1 MKKFNWQNIRLV
13 LMLIVVIFLYSFTQ
27 NRSQNKKISKIQ
39 VEFQGNNKMFL
50 TNEMVN
56 NLLIQ
61 NLGGTSSIQ
70 KDKVDLKDLET
81 ALKKHSF
88 IENAEVYISEDGMLI
103 TKVLQKS
110 PVARVVN
117 NNRVLYV
124 DKNGSIFQLSNN
136 FSSRVPIVQGNIEG
150 EFKTAAMLMEKA
162 GTGGAL
168 FRNLYRDFLKES
180 YELVKIEQI
189 KIGYEAFAEI
199 AELWTAISQLFEKV
213 SQTKDFGYIQQAS
226 EILKKISD
234 KEKKT
239 MQTLA
244 TI

>member
-1 MKKFNWQNIRLV
+1 
-13 LMLIVVIFLYSFTQ
+13 MLIVVIFLYSFTQ
-27 NRSQNKKISKIQ
+27 NRSQNKKINKIQ

-70 KDKVDLKDLET
+70 KDKVDLKDLES
-81 ALKKHSF
+81 ALKKQSF

-136 FSSRVPIVQGNIEG
+136 FSSRVPIVQGNVEGKFKKGFIET
-150 EFKTAAMLMEKA
+150 FKTIEKD
-162 GTGGAL
+162 
-168 FRNLYRDFLKES
+168 DFLK
-180 YELVKIEQI
+180 KHIIAI
-189 KIGYEAFAEI
+189 KIQDNGSMTMLTREYDYDINFGKPILIDKKFKNYKAFYQYA
-199 AELWTAISQLFEKV
+199 S
-213 SQTKDFGYIQQAS
+213 KDSLLGKYKTINLIFTQQVVCS
-226 EILKKISD
+226 K
-234 KEKKT
+234 
-239 MQTLA
+239 
-244 TI
+244 

>member
-70 KDKVDLKDLET
+70 KDKVDLKELES
-81 ALKKHSF
+81 ALKKQSF
-88 IENAEVYISEDGMLI
+88 IENAEVYISEDGMLT

-110 PVARVVN
+110 PIARVVN
-117 NNRVLYV
+117 KNGVLYV
-124 DKNGSIFQLSNN
+124 EKNGSIFQLSDN

-150 EFKTAAMLMEKA
+150 EFKKGFIEIFKTIEKD
-162 GTGGAL
+162 
-168 FRNLYRDFLKES
+168 DFLK
-180 YELVKIEQI
+180 KHIIPI
-189 KIGYEAFAEI
+189 KIQENGSMNMLTREHDYDINFGKPILIDKKFKNYKAFYQFA
-199 AELWTAISQLFEKV
+199 S
-213 SQTKDFGYIQQAS
+213 KDSIIDKYKSINLIFTQQVVCS
-226 EILKKISD
+226 K
-234 KEKKT
+234 
-239 MQTLA
+239 
-244 TI
+244 

>member
-70 KDKVDLKDLET
+70 KDKVDLKDLES
-81 ALKKHSF
+81 ALKKQSF
-88 IENAEVYISEDGMLI
+88 IENAEVFISEDGMLI

-136 FSSRVPIVQGNIEG
+136 FSSRVPIVQGNVEG
-150 EFKTAAMLMEKA
+150 EFKKGRRCNME
-162 GTGGAL
+162 
-168 FRNLYRDFLKES
+168 S
-180 YELVKIEQI
+180 
-189 KIGYEAFAEI
+189 
-199 AELWTAISQLFEKV
+199 
-213 SQTKDFGYIQQAS
+213 
-226 EILKKISD
+226 
-234 KEKKT
+234 
-239 MQTLA
+239 
-244 TI
+244 

>member
-27 NRSQNKKISKIQ
+27 NRSQNKKINKIQ

-70 KDKVDLKDLET
+70 KDKVDLKDLES
-81 ALKKHSF
+81 ALKKQSF

-136 FSSRVPIVQGNIEG
+136 FSSRVPIVQGNVEGKFKKGFIET
-150 EFKTAAMLMEKA
+150 FKTIEKD
-162 GTGGAL
+162 
-168 FRNLYRDFLKES
+168 DFLK
-180 YELVKIEQI
+180 KHIIAI
-189 KIGYEAFAEI
+189 KIQDNGSMTMLTREYDYDI
-199 AELWTAISQLFEKV
+199 N
-213 SQTKDFGYIQQAS
+213 FG
-226 EILKKISD
+226 KPF
-234 KEKKT
+234 
-239 MQTLA
+239 
-244 TI
+244 

>member
-1 MKKFNWQNIRLV
+1 
-13 LMLIVVIFLYSFTQ
+13 MLIVVIFLYSFTQ

-61 NLGGTSSIQ
+61 NLGETSLIQ
-70 KDKVDLKDLET
+70 KDKVDLKDLES
-81 ALKKHSF
+81 ALKKQSF
-88 IENAEVYISEDGMLI
+88 IENAEVFISEDSVLI

-110 PVARVVN
+110 PIARVVN

-150 EFKTAAMLMEKA
+150 EFKKGFIETFKTIEKD
-162 GTGGAL
+162 
-168 FRNLYRDFLKES
+168 DFLRKH
-180 YELVKIEQI
+180 I
-189 KIGYEAFAEI
+189 I
-199 AELWTAISQLFEKV
+199 AITIQKNGSMNMLTREYDYDIN
-213 SQTKDFGYIQQAS
+213 FGKPIFIA
-226 EILKKISD
+226 KNP
-234 KEKKT
+234 
-239 MQTLA
+239 
-244 TI
+244 

>member
-27 NRSQNKKISKIQ
+27 NRSQNKKTSKIQ

-61 NLGGTSSIQ
+61 NLGGTSLIQ
-70 KDKVDLKDLET
+70 KDKVDLKDLES
-81 ALKKHSF
+81 ALKKQSF

-150 EFKTAAMLMEKA
+150 EFKKGFIETIKTIEKD
-162 GTGGAL
+162 
-168 FRNLYRDFLKES
+168 DFLRKHIIAITIQKNGSMNMLTREYDYDINFGKPIFIAKKFKNYKAFYQYAAKDS
-180 YELVKIEQI
+180 IIEKYKSI
-189 KIGYEAFAEI
+189 NLIF
-199 AELWTAISQLFEKV
+199 T
-213 SQTKDFGYIQQAS
+213 QQVVCS
-226 EILKKISD
+226 K
-234 KEKKT
+234 
-239 MQTLA
+239 
-244 TI
+244 

>member
-13 LMLIVVIFLYSFTQ
+13 LMLIVLIFLYSFTQ
-27 NRSQNKKISKIQ
+27 NRSQNKKINKIQ

-70 KDKVDLKDLET
+70 KDKVDLKDLES
-81 ALKKHSF
+81 ALKKQSF

-136 FSSRVPIVQGNIEG
+136 FSSRVPIVQGNVEGKFKKGFIET
-150 EFKTAAMLMEKA
+150 FKTIEKD
-162 GTGGAL
+162 
-168 FRNLYRDFLKES
+168 DFLK
-180 YELVKIEQI
+180 KHIIAI
-189 KIGYEAFAEI
+189 KIQDNGSMTMLTREYDYDINFGKPILIDKKFKNYKAFYQYA
-199 AELWTAISQLFEKV
+199 S
-213 SQTKDFGYIQQAS
+213 KDSLLGKYKTINLIFTQQVVCS
-226 EILKKISD
+226 K
-234 KEKKT
+234 
-239 MQTLA
+239 
-244 TI
+244 

>member
-13 LMLIVVIFLYSFTQ
+13 LMLFLVVFLYSFTQ
-27 NRSQNKKISKIQ
+27 SRNENRKISKVQ
-39 VEFQGNNKMFL
+39 VEFQGDNKMFL

-70 KDKVDLKDLET
+70 KEKVDLKDLESV
-81 ALKKHSF
+81 LKRQPF
-88 IENAEVYISEDGMLI
+88 IENAEVFTSEDGVLI

-117 NNRVLYV
+117 GNRNFYV

-150 EFKTAAMLMEKA
+150 EFKKGFIETFSAIEKD
-162 GTGGAL
+162 
-168 FRNLYRDFLKES
+168 DFLKKNIIAITIQKNGSMTMLSREYD
-180 YELVKIEQI
+180 YEINFGKPVSIDKKFKNYKAFYQYASKDSL
-189 KIGYEAFAEI
+189 IGKYKSINLIF
-199 AELWTAISQLFEKV
+199 T
-213 SQTKDFGYIQQAS
+213 QQVVCS
-226 EILKKISD
+226 K
-234 KEKKT
+234 
-239 MQTLA
+239 
-244 TI
+244 

>member
-70 KDKVDLKDLET
+70 KDKVDLKELES
-81 ALKKHSF
+81 ALKKQSF
-88 IENAEVYISEDGMLI
+88 IENAEVYISEDGMLT

-110 PVARVVN
+110 PIARVVN
-117 NNRVLYV
+117 KNGVLYV
-124 DKNGSIFQLSNN
+124 DKNGSIFQLSDN

-150 EFKTAAMLMEKA
+150 EFKKGFIEIFKTIEKD
-162 GTGGAL
+162 
-168 FRNLYRDFLKES
+168 DFLK
-180 YELVKIEQI
+180 KHIIAI
-189 KIGYEAFAEI
+189 KIQENGSMNMLTREHDYDINFGKPILTDKKFKNYKAFYQFA
-199 AELWTAISQLFEKV
+199 S
-213 SQTKDFGYIQQAS
+213 KDSLLGKYKTINLIFTQQVVCS
-226 EILKKISD
+226 K
-234 KEKKT
+234 
-239 MQTLA
+239 
-244 TI
+244 

>member
-70 KDKVDLKDLET
+70 KDKVDLKELES
-81 ALKKHSF
+81 ALKKQSF
-88 IENAEVYISEDGMLI
+88 IENAEVYISEDGMLT

-110 PVARVVN
+110 PIARVVN
-117 NNRVLYV
+117 KNGVLYV
-124 DKNGSIFQLSNN
+124 DKNGSIFQLSDN

-150 EFKTAAMLMEKA
+150 EFKKGFIEIFKTIEKD
-162 GTGGAL
+162 
-168 FRNLYRDFLKES
+168 DFLK
-180 YELVKIEQI
+180 KHIIAI
-189 KIGYEAFAEI
+189 KIQENGSMNMLTREHDYDINFGKPILIDKKFKNYKAFYQFA
-199 AELWTAISQLFEKV
+199 S
-213 SQTKDFGYIQQAS
+213 KDSIIDKYKSINLIFTQQVVCS
-226 EILKKISD
+226 K
-234 KEKKT
+234 
-239 MQTLA
+239 
-244 TI
+244 

>member
-70 KDKVDLKDLET
+70 KDKVDLKELES
-81 ALKKHSF
+81 ALKKQSF
-88 IENAEVYISEDGMLI
+88 IENAEVYISEDGMLT

-110 PVARVVN
+110 PIARVVN
-117 NNRVLYV
+117 KNGVLYV
-124 DKNGSIFQLSNN
+124 DKNGSIFQLSDN

-150 EFKTAAMLMEKA
+150 EFKKSFIETFKTIEKD
-162 GTGGAL
+162 
-168 FRNLYRDFLKES
+168 DFLK
-180 YELVKIEQI
+180 KHIIAI
-189 KIGYEAFAEI
+189 KIQENGSMNMLTREHDYDINFGKPILIDKKFKNYKAFYQYASKDSI
-199 AELWTAISQLFEKV
+199 IEKYK
-213 SQTKDFGYIQQAS
+213 SINLIFTQQVVCS
-226 EILKKISD
+226 K
-234 KEKKT
+234 
-239 MQTLA
+239 
-244 TI
+244 

>member
-13 LMLIVVIFLYSFTQ
+13 VMLFVVIFLYSFAQ
-27 NRSQNKKISKIQ
+27 SRSQNKKINKIQ
-39 VEFQGNNKMFL
+39 VDFQGDNKMFL

-70 KDKVDLKDLET
+70 KDKVDLKQLES
-81 ALKKHSF
+81 ALKKQSF
-88 IENAEVYISEDGMLI
+88 IENAEVFISEDGMLI

-124 DKNGSIFQLSNN
+124 DKNGSIFQLSDN

-150 EFKTAAMLMEKA
+150 EFKKDFIETFKTIEKD
-162 GTGGAL
+162 
-168 FRNLYRDFLKES
+168 DFLRKHIIAITIQKNGSMNMLTREYDYDINFGKPIFIAKKFKNYKAFYQYAAKDS
-180 YELVKIEQI
+180 IIEKYKSI
-189 KIGYEAFAEI
+189 NLIF
-199 AELWTAISQLFEKV
+199 T
-213 SQTKDFGYIQQAS
+213 QQVVCS
-226 EILKKISD
+226 K
-234 KEKKT
+234 
-239 MQTLA
+239 
-244 TI
+244 